1 MPVVIC
7 QPGLWCW
14 WYVAQRGV
22 RSDGVV
28 VGAPAFGQYPQFLD
42 RVEDLRVE
50 ELISEFRVERFA
62 VAVLPWRAGFDVQC
76 LCADVGEPLTQV
88 FRHELGTIIRTY
100 VLRNALHYH
109 DIGQRS

>member
-14 WYVAQRGV
+14 WSVAQRGV

-76 LCADVGEPLTQV
+76 LCAGVGEPLHPLSDESTCDAS
-88 FRHELGTIIRTY
+88 RSRLIADGPP
-100 VLRNALHYH
+100 
-109 DIGQRS
+109 IGP